1 VPRAR
6 IAAILALALLAAG
19 CGGGDEREPAADA
32 APRTITDATGRRVEV
47 PGAPRRVV
55 ALSEPTLD
63 GMLALGLRPVAI
75 AGGRGQAGA
84 PNYLAAR
91 VRGTPLAGGLGQPNL
106 ERIAA
111 LRPDLILL
119 DGTSAQDR
127 QVADELERIAPTVYA
142 SRNGEDWRAAFT
154 ALGGVLGVPD
164 RARKVLA
171 AHDARV
177 ADLRGRLGSNAGAT
191 VSIVRWSG
199 FGLPAVLLR
208 ELAAS
213 RVIASLGLR
222 RPPSQ
227 DRRGPGHTVPISLE
241 RIADLDADWM
251 FVGALGTGTA
261 GAVSDTNADVAA
273 AELAVR
279 DARDTPGFG
288 LLNAVRRGHVVPVDG
303 SAWTSAGGPL
313 AEAVVLDD
321 VERTLAAER

>member
-1 VPRAR
+1 VRRPLL
-6 IAAILALALLAAG
+6 AAVLALALLAAG
-19 CGGGDEREPAADA
+19 CGDDERAAGPATRTFEDA
-32 APRTITDATGRRVEV
+32 AGRSVEV
-47 PGAPRRVV
+47 PTEPRRVV
-55 ALSEPTLD
+55 ALSEPTVD
-63 GMLALGLRPVAI
+63 GMLAVGLKPIAI

-84 PNYLAAR
+84 PNYLAGR
-91 VRGTPLAGGLGQPNL
+91 VRGTPLAGSLGQPNL

-119 DGTSAQDR
+119 DGTSAQHPD
-127 QVADELERIAPTVYA
+127 VADKLERIAPTVYV
-142 SRNGEDWRAAFT
+142 SRNSEDWRAAFT
-154 ALGGVLGVPD
+154 VLGDVLGRAD
-164 RARKVLA
+164 GARKVLA

-177 ADLRGRLGSNAGAT
+177 AEIRGRLGANAGAT

-199 FGLPAVLLR
+199 FGLPAVLLE

-251 FVGALGTGTA
+251 FVGALGTGTT
-261 GAVSDTNADVAA
+261 GAVSDSDADVAA
-273 AELAVR
+273 ARVAIR
-279 DARDTPGFG
+279 DAHDTPGFD
-288 LLNAVRRGHVVPVDG
+288 LLHAVRQDHVVPVDG

-313 AEAVVLDD
+313 AAGIVLDD
-321 VERTLAAER
+321 VQRTLATEP